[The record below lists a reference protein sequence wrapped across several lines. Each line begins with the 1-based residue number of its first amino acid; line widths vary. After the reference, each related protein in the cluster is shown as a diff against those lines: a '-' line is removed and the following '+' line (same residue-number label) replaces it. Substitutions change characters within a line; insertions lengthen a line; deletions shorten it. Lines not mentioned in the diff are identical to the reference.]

1 MARPEDSW
9 PERDGRGDGNGAAI
23 VEFRGGYSSSERDGV
38 AHLLTSQRADRW
50 WPVQRP
56 TESKRI
62 IGYAG
67 HVPRDVRSARERSSA
82 AISSAVFSTFTSE
95 PGAK

>member
-1 MARPEDSW
+1 M
-9 PERDGRGDGNGAAI
+9 
-23 VEFRGGYSSSERDGV
+23 
-38 AHLLTSQRADRW
+38 HMRADRA
-50 WPVQRP
+50 PMFSQVQRP